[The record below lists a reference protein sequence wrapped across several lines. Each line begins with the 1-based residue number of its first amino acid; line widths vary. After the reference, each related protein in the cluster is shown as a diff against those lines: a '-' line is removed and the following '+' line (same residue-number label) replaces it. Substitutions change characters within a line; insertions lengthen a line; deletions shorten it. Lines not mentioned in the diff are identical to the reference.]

1 VQRRAGR
8 RVREIGA
15 TDGLLL
21 NSLLLLSPAE
31 RTGGSSGAG
40 LQEGE
45 ERKKGRGRDRPL
57 WLLLGS

>member
-40 LQEGE
+40 GRRKE
-45 ERKKGRGRDRPL
+45 ERAWAVVAVAGFIGWAD
-57 WLLLGS
+57 